1 MINNYV
7 QSMCM
12 HHENTLLN
20 MQKAQQTT
28 VNLVNIDILASN
40 DLKFAIPD

>member
-1 MINNYV
+1 
-7 QSMCM
+7 
-12 HHENTLLN
+12 

-40 DLKFAIPD
+40 DLKFKICNS

>member
-1 MINNYV
+1 MYN
-7 QSMCM
+7 QSVCID
-12 HHENTLLN
+12 HENTLLN

-40 DLKFAIPD
+40 DLKFKICNS